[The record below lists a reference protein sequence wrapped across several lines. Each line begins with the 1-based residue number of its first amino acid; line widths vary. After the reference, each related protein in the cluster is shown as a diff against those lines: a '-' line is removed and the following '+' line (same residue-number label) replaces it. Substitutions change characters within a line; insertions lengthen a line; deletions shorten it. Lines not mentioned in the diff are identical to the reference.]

1 MGILG
6 PSGAGK
12 SSIFKMVTM
21 SMNRTGGKIELLGRD
36 FTDPRVAADELT
48 RGQIGIVYQDDVMW
62 QELTVDENL
71 RYIGRLKG
79 LSEPEIVS
87 QLDIV
92 KNLLGLQK
100 HSNKKAF
107 KLSGGNKR
115 KLCSALAL
123 MKTPEL
129 IFMDEVSNGVD
140 PISRKNLYSYLKKL
154 RFTSTLLITHRI
166 DEAEKICD
174 KIAIMAD
181 GLFLD
186 CDDPKNLK
194 EKHGQVY
201 ILQVEPTVATSMSIQ
216 KVHERITSSLDFCK
230 RIYAIQE
237 EEDQDESNELRPIL
251 TYRFD
256 EVDNNPI
263 KNRISREINM
273 QPTGNS
279 SGSFLLND
287 AA

>member
-1 MGILG
+1 
-6 PSGAGK
+6 
-12 SSIFKMVTM
+12 
-21 SMNRTGGKIELLGRD
+21 
-36 FTDPRVAADELT
+36 
-48 RGQIGIVYQDDVMW
+48 
-62 QELTVDENL
+62 
-71 RYIGRLKG
+71 
-79 LSEPEIVS
+79 
-87 QLDIV
+87 
-92 KNLLGLQK
+92 
-100 HSNKKAF
+100 
-107 KLSGGNKR
+107 
-115 KLCSALAL
+115 

-140 PISRKNLYSYLKKL
+140 PISRKNLYSYLKRL

-201 ILQVEPTVATSMSIQ
+201 ILQVEPTVATTMGIQ

-263 KNRISREINM
+263 KNRISKEINM
-273 QPTGNS
+273 QPRENS
-279 SGSFLLND
+279 SASFLMND
-287 AA
+287 AV